1 MAKADASLKSRSKMN
16 DLNNTLG
23 NVNQVLSGQR
33 SIQVDARVPNM
44 ELAKVASVLFVTI
57 FLAVALANKISG

>member
-1 MAKADASLKSRSKMN
+1 MN

>member
-1 MAKADASLKSRSKMN
+1 MN
-16 DLNNTLG
+16 ELNNTLA

-44 ELAKVASVLFVTI
+44 ELAKVAAVLLITI
-57 FLAVALANKISG
+57 FLAVSLANKISG

>member
-1 MAKADASLKSRSKMN
+1 MN
-16 DLNNTLG
+16 DLNNTLV
-23 NVNQVLSGQR
+23 NVNQVLSGER

-44 ELAKVASVLFVTI
+44 ELAKVSAVLFVTI